1 MGNGLFGHVSSGY
14 WKDIGTP
21 ERYLEATFDILE
33 GTVHTEVAARMGR
46 RFTCV
51 EDGVSNAGRIVPSA
65 LVESDC
71 RIAAGARI
79 GGRAVL
85 EHGVVVG
92 DGTTI
97 ESSVVMQGAEI
108 GAHCTLR
115 GCIVAAGAKIGEH
128 CVIEGMSVIGEG
140 VVLGAGNVVSN
151 GARLFPGVTL
161 PDGGLRF

>member
-1 MGNGLFGHVSSGY
+1 M
-14 WKDIGTP
+14 
-21 ERYLEATFDILE
+21 
-33 GTVHTEVAARMGR
+33 
-46 RFTCV
+46 
-51 EDGVSNAGRIVPSA
+51 
-65 LVESDC
+65 
-71 RIAAGARI
+71 
-79 GGRAVL
+79 L

-92 DGTTI
+92 EGTTI
-97 ESSVVMQGAEI
+97 ESSVVMRGAEI

-140 VVLGAGNVVSN
+140 VVLGANNVVSN